1 MVTTKVKEGSD
12 YRYEEGV
19 QYPGR
24 LISVEEREIKFN
36 YKADSAVVKAGKA
49 RVGEAG
55 SFKRWTWTFKFTS
68 GEHEG
73 DTITADTEPGITT
86 RSNDQ
91 ARQFAET
98 LLGREM
104 GIAED
109 FDSDAITGLPCLFT
123 VFNQEPAQKK
133 DGTMGFYS
141 RVADVFP
148 VGTGEGNQ
156 DGSQNFDD
164 PPF

>member
-1 MVTTKVKEGSD
+1 MVTAKVKEGSD

-19 QYPGR
+19 QYEGR
-24 LISVEEREIKFN
+24 LISVEEREIKFT
-36 YKADSAVVKAGKA
+36 YKADSSVVKAGKA
-49 RVGEAG
+49 RAGEQG
-55 SFKRWTWTFKFTS
+55 SFKRWTWTFRFTS

-73 DTITADTEPGITT
+73 DTLTADTDPGITT
-86 RSNDQ
+86 KSNDQ

-98 LLGREM
+98 LLGREL

-109 FDSDAITGLPCLFT
+109 FDSDAIVGLPCLFT
-123 VFNQEPAQKK
+123 VFNQEPTQKR
-133 DGTMGFYS
+133 DGTMGYYS

-148 VGTGEGNQ
+148 ASGGTAGVV
-156 DGSQNFDD
+156 DFDE